1 MVHAGKKPLGLKLVA
16 VFIAKEK
23 KLRRKESCLERFKM

>member
-23 KLRRKESCLERFKM
+23 RKKIASKRKLS

>member
-23 KLRRKESCLERFKM
+23 KVASKRKLS